1 MWVTPSQN
9 RIFKFTFPTSASQVA
24 VTSKSPDDICLTVSV
39 QSPQVSRSL
48 ISFVFHFRT
57 YIEWLC
63 FFNFFNF
70 KCPVFDTIYNVE
82 YEGFRQTMT
91 GQSTIIVQVR
101 IFKYRRYSVFRLGK
115 FLGNTLIPF
124 WGGGGEFDWY
134 MTRVQRNQYPEG
146 FYLVYIVNTNDEK
159 CVNSRIPAPFRANR
173 TKEVTF
179 TIQETVP
186 QRKTKTK
193 N

>member
-124 WGGGGEFDWY
+124 WGGICLIHD
-134 MTRVQRNQYPEG
+134 TRAEKSIPRRLLPRLHSQHERWQMRQQPDTSAVQ
-146 FYLVYIVNTNDEK
+146 
-159 CVNSRIPAPFRANR
+159 S
-173 TKEVTF
+173 
-179 TIQETVP
+179 
-186 QRKTKTK
+186 
-193 N
+193 